1 MLNNK
6 KRVLANPRLCKAL
19 FGMSREE
26 IDHLL
31 PTFSQCLIVHRY
43 ELKPKSE
50 RKRKI
55 GGGRRGDL
63 PTDED
68 KLLYI
73 LMYLKIY
80 PTYDVF
86 SVLVNHQRSK
96 CGDSVQLFLPVLER
110 ALGRELV
117 LPERKATSLEE
128 VFQRIPGLKD
138 VFLDGTERRI
148 QRPRGQK
155 RQNKLYSGKRK
166 ATTRKTVILATEK
179 KQILFMSKTKSGR
192 RHDKRIVDKFDVI
205 RVIPSEVTVWAD
217 TGFQG
222 IQHIH
227 SNTVMPEKATKKK
240 SLTFEQ
246 KQNNR
251 LIAGI
256 RVTAEHAIAGLK
268 RFKAASDIYRNRLPN
283 FDDRLNL
290 VCAGLWNFHLE
301 QA

>member
-6 KRVLANPRLCKAL
+6 ERTLANPRLCKAV

-26 IDHLL
+26 IEFLL
-31 PTFSQCLIVHRY
+31 PVFSQCLIAYRY
-43 ELKPKSE
+43 ELKPRSE
-50 RKRKI
+50 RERKI
-55 GGGRRGDL
+55 GGGRKGDL
-63 PTDED
+63 PTDLD

-73 LMYLKIY
+73 LMYLKVY
-80 PTYDVF
+80 PTYDVL
-86 SVLVNHQRSK
+86 SVLSNHQRSK
-96 CGDSVQLFLPVLER
+96 CGDSVQLLLPVLER
-110 ALGRELV
+110 TLGRKLV
-117 LPERKATSLEE
+117 LPERKASSLEE
-128 VFQRIPGLKD
+128 VFERVPGLKD

-148 QRPRGQK
+148 QRPREKK
-155 RQNKLYSGKRK
+155 RQNKLYSGKK
-166 ATTRKTVILATEK
+166 KMTTRKTVILATEK
-179 KQILFMSKTKSGR
+179 KRILFMTKAKSGR
-192 RHDKRIVDKFDVI
+192 RHDKRIVDKFDVV
-205 RVIPSEVTVWAD
+205 RSIPPDVTIWAD

-222 IQHIH
+222 IQQIH
-227 SNTVMPEKATKKK
+227 SNTVMPEKAMKKQP
-240 SLTFEQ
+240 LTFTQ

-256 RVTAEHAIAGLK
+256 RVTAEHAIAGFK